1 MKNEK
6 IFNLVSKAIG
16 IDRKKLNI
24 NSTNKDFDQWD
35 SLGQLKILFSIQKK
49 FSNIK
54 NEDFIKITSIK
65 NILQL
70 LKKK

>member
-54 NEDFIKITSIK
+54 NEDFVKITSIK